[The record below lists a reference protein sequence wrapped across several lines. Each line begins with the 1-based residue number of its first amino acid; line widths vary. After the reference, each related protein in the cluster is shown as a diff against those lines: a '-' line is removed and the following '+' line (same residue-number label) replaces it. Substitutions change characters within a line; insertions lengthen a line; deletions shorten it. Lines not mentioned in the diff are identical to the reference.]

1 MLRKSNLLSN
11 TSESSPRN
19 YPILRLACGSIVA
32 ALALVVLS
40 GTFAFAQG
48 QKSQSRREAAGG
60 GYMARG
66 KYIVED
72 VARCGDCHTP
82 SDTDGRPDRAHWLQG
97 APVPWTPNKPDSNW
111 PLTAPR
117 IGGTPLPASDADM
130 VKLLTTGMWTTGNRL
145 RPPMPQFRLNR
156 SDAEAVVAYLKS
168 VTAQQ

>member
-82 SDTDGRPDRAHWLQG
+82 SDTDGRSRPGSLAAGRA
-97 APVPWTPNKPDSNW
+97 
-111 PLTAPR
+111 
-117 IGGTPLPASDADM
+117 
-130 VKLLTTGMWTTGNRL
+130 
-145 RPPMPQFRLNR
+145 R
-156 SDAEAVVAYLKS
+156 SLD
-168 VTAQQ
+168 T